1 MSVLTDCASCGG
13 LLPAGK
19 ACCPHCHCKYPLM
32 KRWRLLVAAAL
43 GVGAAGCNNHPP
55 VVHYGPGIIIT
66 DLSAT
71 PDAAKASDLATPQD
85 GGTD

>member
-1 MSVLTDCASCGG
+1 
-13 LLPAGK
+13 
-19 ACCPHCHCKYPLM
+19 M
-32 KRWRLLVAAAL
+32 KRWRLLAAAAL
-43 GVGAAGCNNHPP
+43 GVGAAGCNNAP
-55 VVHYGPGIIIT
+55 VVHYGPGIIIG